1 MLTQKHGD
9 FSDIFSS
16 KSKNNKMKKN
26 QSFRIFKYE
35 HNSRVN

>member
-16 KSKNNKMKKN
+16 KSKNNKMKKIKVFEFLN
-26 QSFRIFKYE
+26 MNTI
-35 HNSRVN
+35 HV